1 MFNYSS
7 IIKLNIVSNH
17 AHVLAM
23 TQALCWDLGNLG
35 NIQSPSCSISNFLS
49 LWTPTYF
56 CFWCTDVNW
65 RLFSRILNLD
75 FFSQMLFLF
84 VDKIRRKLWL
94 SPNCLSKKQT
104 FHFVIWSFQ
113 IDFLGRNANPWDSF
127 LIKLLLPFVVKG
139 KKYIYLRYAVW

>member
-1 MFNYSS
+1 MHMYWPWHRHSAE
-7 IIKLNIVSNH
+7 ILAILVISNH
-17 AHVLAM
+17 PLAPSLISY
-23 TQALCWDLGNLG
+23 LCEPRL
-35 NIQSPSCSISNFLS
+35 ISAFDVQIWIEDYS
-49 LWTPTYF
+49 LEYWT
-56 CFWCTDVNW
+56 
-65 RLFSRILNLD
+65 LI
-75 FFSQMLFLF
+75 FSQMLFLF

-139 KKYIYLRYAVW
+139 KKIYLLKVCYVIRIKPDIW